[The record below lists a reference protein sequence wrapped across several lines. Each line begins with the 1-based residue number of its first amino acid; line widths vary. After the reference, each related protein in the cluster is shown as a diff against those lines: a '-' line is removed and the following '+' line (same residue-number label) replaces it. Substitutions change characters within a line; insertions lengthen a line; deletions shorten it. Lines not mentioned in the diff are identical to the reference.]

1 MVDGENRNTAKL
13 LSLIGLARKAGK
25 ITIGTE
31 MVCDAVRSG
40 DVKLVIASENS
51 SDNTKKRISN
61 CVLHYV
67 VRLEYIAATPDE
79 LGRQI
84 CPSGAAESAE
94 ETGNQERD
102 PRSGTRTAAQKS
114 RNERRRGEH

>member
-79 LGRQI
+79 LGRAI
-84 CPSGAAESAE
+84 GKPATACVGIGDENFIKLISA
-94 ETGNQERD
+94 NL
-102 PRSGTRTAAQKS
+102 
-114 RNERRRGEH
+114 